1 MSNHNLA
8 APKLERREQ
17 TELLPSILNSFEPI
31 SLYEM
36 NNASLM
42 DRVDS
47 KYIFNQQQLPS
58 LLGWLNRTYRV
69 LMINERISTTYESVY
84 FDTASFDLYRQHH
97 NRKSNR
103 YKIRY
108 RNYVEDN
115 LSFFEIKLKTN
126 KGRTVKCRM
135 PSQELQESIQ
145 GSAKEFLERKTCLM
159 AANFHAV
166 LWIKYKRI
174 TLVHCHTAER
184 VTIDTDIRF
193 KNKNGLES
201 IFPLVVAEVKQEKS
215 TSSEFTKLM
224 KNNSIQSGF
233 MSKYCFG
240 ISCLEPSLKKNNFKT
255 SLNKFNKLQTYAD
268 TELD

>member
-1 MSNHNLA
+1 MSTHNLT
-8 APKLERREQ
+8 APKFIRTEQ
-17 TELLPSILNSFEPI
+17 AELLPSILNSFEPI
-31 SLYEM
+31 SLGEM
-36 NNASLM
+36 SNASLM

-47 KYIFNQQQLPS
+47 KYIFPQQQLPL
-58 LLGWLNRTYRV
+58 LLGWLNRTYR
-69 LMINERISTTYESVY
+69 LLTINDRTSTTYESVY
-84 FDTASFDLYRQHH
+84 FDTAEFELYRQHH

-126 KGRTVKCRM
+126 KGRTVKSRI

-145 GSAKEFLERKTCLM
+145 GRVKEFLERKTCLR
-159 AANFHAV
+159 AANLYAV
-166 LWIKYKRI
+166 LWTHYKRI
-174 TLVHCHTAER
+174 TLTNRLTAER

-193 KNKNGLES
+193 KNKDGLES
-201 IFPLVVAEVKQEKS
+201 IFPLVVAEVKQGKS

-224 KNNSIQSGF
+224 KNNSIQEGF

-240 ISCLEPSLKKNNFKT
+240 ISRLEPSLKRNNFKV
-255 SLNKFNKLQTYAD
+255 SLNKFSKLQTHGA
-268 TELD
+268 TNLD